1 MDTTITLEKID
12 AVRERTQASYSHCY
26 RALERA
32 SGDVVAAVVDL
43 EQHRDWR
50 RRLWN
55 SRGPVASTIR
65 GVAEETQRTTIAVRN
80 GERTVLE
87 VPGLVGA
94 ATTVV
99 LPMVAAAGVLA
110 ALFTHSTISFERKNP

>member
-1 MDTTITLEKID
+1 
-12 AVRERTQASYSHCY
+12 
-26 RALERA
+26 
-32 SGDVVAAVVDL
+32 
-43 EQHRDWR
+43 
-50 RRLWN
+50 
-55 SRGPVASTIR
+55 
-65 GVAEETQRTTIAVRN
+65 VRN